1 MNLVFEIVKS
11 NVHEVL
17 VEYNLIDEDVC
28 EYFIEKT
35 LNIINKNYNN
45 HSGFEK
51 DKEIII
57 KQIVRGLMVI

>member
-1 MNLVFEIVKS
+1 MDTVFDIVKS

-28 EYFIEKT
+28 EDFMRQT
-35 LNIINKNYNN
+35 LKIINKNYNN

-51 DKEIII
+51 NKKEIIR
-57 KQIVRGLMVI
+57 QIVRGLMVV